1 MICGLHIEN
10 IAVVKSLDI
19 ELGSGLNV
27 LTGETGAGKSI
38 IIDSL
43 NLLLGARA
51 DKELIRRGE
60 TSATV
65 SATFGDIGDA
75 AEAVLREM
83 GFSVEEGAIMLS
95 RTISTDGKSTSRLD
109 GRTITLSVLR
119 EISSYLF
126 NIHGQNDNQ
135 KLLHA
140 ASHAG
145 ILDSFASSSELLSEY
160 SVLYREVLHLRT
172 EIDSLNKD
180 SMEKERLREML
191 TYQVEDIDAA
201 ALKEGEEEKLAD
213 EQRRLEGLERVNKC
227 TALVRR
233 AMLGSEKGAGATYMC
248 DRAAT
253 ALMQISDSFP
263 EAKELSE
270 RLVSVKY
277 ELEDIAESAESLADI
292 DEADPTARLDKIG
305 ARLEVITKLKRKYG
319 ATVED
324 VLSFRENAAKRLEEL
339 ENSEELAA
347 ELTESLK
354 VSEKKARDVADRL
367 YEKRKKAAL
376 ELQQRVTESLEFLD
390 MPKVRFEVGIE
401 HGSELFAN
409 GTDKIEFLIA
419 TNAGE
424 PLMSMIKIA
433 SGGELA
439 RIMLSLRSVLNACDG
454 TGTVIFD
461 EIDTGISGKT
471 SRKVG
476 IKLAGIG
483 KETQVVCVTHSAQIA
498 SLADSHFFI
507 SKSEVDGR
515 VQTAVK
521 ILDGDSRVEEIA
533 RILGGI
539 NITEAQRTAAREMI
553 EDKKG
558 II

>member
-19 ELGSGLNV
+19 DLACGFNV

-43 NLLLGARA
+43 SLLLGARA

-60 TSATV
+60 TTATV
-65 SATFGDIGDA
+65 CATFSDIGDGA
-75 AEAVLREM
+75 QALLGEM
-83 GFSVEEGAIMLS
+83 GFSVEEGMLMLS
-95 RTISTDGKSTSRLD
+95 RTIAVDGKSTARLD
-109 GRTITLSVLR
+109 GRVITLSMLR
-119 EISSYLF
+119 EISAALF

-135 KLLHA
+135 TLLR
-140 ASHAG
+140 ASSHIG
-145 ILDSFASSSELLSEY
+145 ILDRFASCDRLLSEY
-160 SVLYREVLHLRT
+160 SSLYREVLHLRT
-172 EIDSLNKD
+172 ELDSLNRD

-191 TYQVEDIDAA
+191 SYQVEDIDAA
-201 ALKEGEEEKLAD
+201 NLKTGEEEKLVD
-213 EQRRLEGLERVNKC
+213 EARRLEGLERVNKC
-227 TALVRR
+227 TSLVHR
-233 AMLGSEKGAGATYMC
+233 AILGSDKGAGASYLC

-253 ALMQISDSFP
+253 ALAQISDSFP

-277 ELEDIAESAESLADI
+277 ELEDIAESAERLAEI

-324 VLSFRENAAKRLEEL
+324 VLSFRDDAAAKLEAL
-339 ENSEELAA
+339 DNSEARAEELALA
-347 ELTESLK
+347 LA
-354 VSEKKARDVADRL
+354 VAEKKAKSVADKL
-367 YEKRKKAAL
+367 YEMRRDAAK
-376 ELQQRVTESLEFLD
+376 ELQAKVTESLEFLD
-390 MPKVRFEVGIE
+390 MPKVRFEVGID
-401 HGSELFAN
+401 HGDTLGAN
-409 GTDKIEFLIA
+409 GTDKVEFLIA

-424 PLMSMIKIA
+424 PLMPMIKIA

-483 KETQVVCVTHSAQIA
+483 KDTQVICVTHSAQIA

-507 SKSEVDGR
+507 SKAEVDGR
-515 VQTAVK
+515 VETS
-521 ILDGDSRVEEIA
+521 LRLLSREERVDEIA

-539 NITEAQRTAAREMI
+539 NITDIQREAAREMI
-553 EDKKG
+553 EEG
-558 II
+558 RAL

>member
-1 MICGLHIEN
+1 MISGLHIEN

-19 ELGSGLNV
+19 DLLDGFNV

-38 IIDSL
+38 IIDSI

-65 SATFGDIGDA
+65 SATFSDIGET
-75 AEAVLREM
+75 AEALLSEL
-83 GFSVEEGAIMLS
+83 GFCAEEGTLMLS
-95 RTISTDGKSTSRLD
+95 RTVTADGKSTARLD
-109 GRTITLSVLR
+109 GRVITLSVLR
-119 EISSYLF
+119 EIAAALVS
-126 NIHGQNDNQ
+126 IHGQNDNQ
-135 KLLHA
+135 TLLR
-140 ASHAG
+140 ASSHIG
-145 ILDSFASSSELLSEY
+145 ILDKFAADAELLSEY
-160 SVLYREVLHLRT
+160 SSVYRDVLHLCA
-172 EIDSLNKD
+172 ELDSLNKD

-191 TYQVEDIDAA
+191 SYQVDDIDAA
-201 ALKEGEEEKLAD
+201 KLKAGEEEKLTD
-213 EQRRLEGLERVNKC
+213 EARRLESLERVNKC
-227 TALVRR
+227 TSLVHRAL
-233 AMLGSEKGAGATYMC
+233 LGSDKGAGATYLC
-248 DRAAT
+248 ERASA

-270 RLVSVKY
+270 RLVSAKY
-277 ELEDIAESAESLADI
+277 ELEDIAESAERLADI

-305 ARLEVITKLKRKYG
+305 ARLEVITRLKRKYG
-319 ATVED
+319 TTVEA
-324 VLSFRENAAKRLEEL
+324 VLEFREAAAKKLEEL
-339 ENSEELAA
+339 DNSEERAA
-347 ELTESLK
+347 ELSEKLRTF
-354 VSEKKARDVADRL
+354 EKKAKNIAQRL
-367 YEKRKKAAL
+367 YEKRKAAAG
-376 ELQQRVTESLEFLD
+376 ELVAKVTESLEFLD

-401 HGSELFAN
+401 HGDVLNAN
-409 GTDKIEFLIA
+409 GTDKVEFLIA

-424 PLMSMIKIA
+424 PLMPMIKIA

-476 IKLAGIG
+476 IKLARIG
-483 KETQVVCVTHSAQIA
+483 REAQVVCVTHSAQIA
-498 SLADSHFFI
+498 SLGDSHFFI
-507 SKSEVDGR
+507 SKSEIDGR
-515 VQTAVK
+515 VQTAVTK
-521 ILDGDSRVEEIA
+521 LDESSRVEEIA

-553 EDKKG
+553 EEG
-558 II
+558 RAL